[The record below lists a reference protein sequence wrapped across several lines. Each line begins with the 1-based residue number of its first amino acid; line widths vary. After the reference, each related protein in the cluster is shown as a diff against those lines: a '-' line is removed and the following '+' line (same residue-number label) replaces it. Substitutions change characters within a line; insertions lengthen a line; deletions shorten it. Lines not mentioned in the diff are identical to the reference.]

1 MALPPERFDYGSWVG
16 AKWKDAQDLS
26 CGTTAC
32 ALGWAATLPS
42 CRQEGL
48 RLGRDRFG
56 DGTVHLE
63 GEDPRKGG
71 TGSIAAACKVFGIDE
86 EEAEFLFMPS
96 TGLGDEEDHPLS
108 PDQNAGAARVAA
120 HIRRFVEART

>member
-1 MALPPERFDYGSWVG
+1 MATRKDLLLELATFLEALPPERFDYGSWVG

-63 GEDPRKGG
+63 SASGETAK
-71 TGSIAAACKVFGIDE
+71 AMA
-86 EEAEFLFMPS
+86 AEFGVCHSAAWRAIKGF
-96 TGLGDEEDHPLS
+96 THGDS
-108 PDQNAGAARVAA
+108 PASALDKAIELEAAR
-120 HIRRFVEART
+120 